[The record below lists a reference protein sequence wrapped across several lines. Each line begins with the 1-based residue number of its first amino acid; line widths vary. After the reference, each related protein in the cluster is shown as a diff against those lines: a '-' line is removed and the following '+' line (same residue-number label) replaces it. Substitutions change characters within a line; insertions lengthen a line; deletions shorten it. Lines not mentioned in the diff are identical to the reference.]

1 MQTVPRDKNYG
12 RSENYA
18 FNSQTEPVLRVEQGE
33 VFAVETEDTYN
44 GMLRN
49 DPTRVQP
56 RDLRPYTEHIPFW
69 YNPVCGPIYVNGV
82 EKGDTVAVRILS
94 IDSMSSGTVATVPR
108 AHHFAG
114 LRGWEETDEPYT
126 GIIDNAVRSTWEYGS
141 RTHTWDPRPFIGTLA
156 TAPEFEVLSPLTTS
170 FGSMLA
176 SGGNLDCC
184 AVAPGATVYL
194 QSLNAGGLL
203 FLGDVHASQGDGEIC
218 GVANEVAATVTLEC
232 SVIKSKRL
240 RNVRIANEDSL
251 ISVYCYR
258 PMEEAFKQAIRD
270 LILWLEEDY
279 GLSRREAYLV
289 MSACPDFRLRTYQ
302 MCAGLGRLEITVGA
316 EFPRYLLKR

>member
-1 MQTVPRDKNYG
+1 MRTVPRDKNFG
-12 RSENYA
+12 RPENYA
-18 FNSQTEPVLRVEQGE
+18 FSSGTEPVLRVEQGE
-33 VFAVETEDTYN
+33 AFAVETEDTYN
-44 GMLRN
+44 GVLRE
-49 DPTRVQP
+49 DPRRVQP
-56 RDLRPYTEHIPFW
+56 RDMKPYTDHTPFW

-82 EKGDTVAVRILS
+82 ESGDVLAVRIVS
-94 IDSMSSGTVATVPR
+94 IDNISRGTVATVPR

-126 GIIDNAVRSTWEYGS
+126 GVISNAGKSTWDYGS
-141 RTHTWDPRPFIGTLA
+141 RTHTWEQRPFIGTLA
-156 TAPEFEVLSPLTTS
+156 TAPDFEVLSPLTTS
-170 FGSMLA
+170 FGSNLA

-194 QSLNAGGLL
+194 QSLNEGGLV
-203 FLGDVHASQGDGEIC
+203 FLGDVHASQGDGEVC

-232 SVIKSKRL
+232 SVVKSKRL
-240 RNVRIANEDSL
+240 RNVRIVNDDAL

-258 PMEEAFKQAIRD
+258 PIEEAFRQAMRD

-279 GLSRREAYLV
+279 GLTRREAYLL
-289 MSACPDFRLRTYQ
+289 MSVCPDFRLRTYQ

-316 EFPRYLLKR
+316 EFPRYLLSR